1 MRAYPLSVRKFC
13 SALAARVRSIM
24 SRKLFEEWIQIG
36 SLTLIEADGH
46 SLTFGQGEPHGVMQ
60 LTHPRSLQRILRNPQ
75 MALGENYMQGGWT
88 VPEGQSLHDLLTV
101 IRLNLEEHVRRPG
114 VLSGLLSNA
123 LGSWNSVA
131 TSLRNVRAHYDLDEN
146 LFRAFLD
153 QELHYSCA
161 YFTRQRM
168 TLEQAQEAKC
178 RHIASKLLVSP
189 GHRVLDIGSGWG
201 SLAIYLATHHDVTV
215 TGLTLSQEQL
225 RVARAR
231 AAAAGLEDRVRF
243 ELQDY
248 RQHRGQYDRVV
259 SVGMLEHVGKQNLG
273 QYFSALRAF
282 LAPDGVAMVHSIA
295 NMQAAGRVNPWI
307 RRYIFP
313 GGYIPDLVDLAASV
327 RGSRLRLTDLEVWRD
342 HYAQTLSHW
351 FQRFQYHRSRF
362 LAERGEAFCR
372 MWEFYLALSQ
382 TAFEVGGL
390 AVYQLQITSEQ
401 ASPVPVTRDYLYR

>member
-1 MRAYPLSVRKFC
+1 M
-13 SALAARVRSIM
+13 
-24 SRKLFEEWIQIG
+24 
-36 SLTLIEADGH
+36 
-46 SLTFGQGEPHGVMQ
+46 
-60 LTHPRSLQRILRNPQ
+60 
-75 MALGENYMQGGWT
+75 
-88 VPEGQSLHDLLTV
+88 
-101 IRLNLEEHVRRPG
+101 
-114 VLSGLLSNA
+114 
-123 LGSWNSVA
+123 A
-131 TSLRNVRAHYDLDEN
+131 TSLRNMRVHFDLDEN

-161 YFTRQRM
+161 YFTGQRM

-189 GHRVLDIGSGWG
+189 GHCVLDIGSGWG

-231 AAAAGLEDRVRF
+231 APTAGLEDRIRF

-282 LAPDGVAMVHSIA
+282 LAPDGIAMVHSIA

-307 RRYIFP
+307 RRDIFRRLYP
-313 GGYIPDLVDLAASV
+313 GSGGPGRIST
-327 RGSRLRLTDLEVWRD
+327 RLSSQ
-342 HYAQTLSHW
+342 A
-351 FQRFQYHRSRF
+351 HRSRGMAGS
-362 LAERGEAFCR
+362 LCANSHPLVSAVSTSSVT
-372 MWEFYLALSQ
+372 LLSG
-382 TAFEVGGL
+382 A
-390 AVYQLQITSEQ
+390 
-401 ASPVPVTRDYLYR
+401 R

>member
-1 MRAYPLSVRKFC
+1 
-13 SALAARVRSIM
+13 M

-46 SLTFGQGEPHGVMQ
+46 SLTFGQGGPHGVMQ

-75 MALGENYMQGGWT
+75 MALGENYMQGG
-88 VPEGQSLHDLLTV
+88 G
-101 IRLNLEEHVRRPG
+101 RCPG
-114 VLSGLLSNA
+114 VWSCLLSNA

-131 TSLRNVRAHYDLDEN
+131 TSLRNVRAYYDLEEN

-153 QELHYSCA
+153 QELHYNFA

-189 GHRVLDIGSGWG
+189 GHRVLGIGSGWG

-259 SVGMLEHVGKQNLG
+259 SVGMLEHVGKQNLR

-282 LAPDGVAMVHSIA
+282 LAPNGVAMVHSIA
-295 NMQAAGRVNPWI
+295 NMQAAGRVNPPI

-390 AVYQLQITSEQ
+390 AFYQLQITSEQ
-401 ASPVPVTRDYLYR
+401 ASPVAVTRDYLNR